1 MLQAGGT
8 VRCAEEL
15 EGQRAR
21 RNLLRNRTLRYGLRL
36 AEALPC
42 RALFKDAFEDLGG
55 EKKSKTAEEERKP

>member
-55 EKKSKTAEEERKP
+55 EKKI